1 MIQDITIEKDDIKS
15 NGIHVDGRNYT
26 INFTGKLDQCTPDKF
41 DVLHVSAQLLIA
53 LWTTFLRTQ
62 RHSTT

>member
-26 INFTGKLDQCTPDKF
+26 INFTGKLDQCTPDS
-41 DVLHVSAQLLIA
+41 L
-53 LWTTFLRTQ
+53 TFYMYQHTF
-62 RHSTT
+62 